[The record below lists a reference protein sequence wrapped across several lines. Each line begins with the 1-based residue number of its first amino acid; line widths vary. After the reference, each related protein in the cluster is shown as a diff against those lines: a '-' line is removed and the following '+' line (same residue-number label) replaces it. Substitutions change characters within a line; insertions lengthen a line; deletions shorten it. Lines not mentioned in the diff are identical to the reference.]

1 MSNDLESLHKEK
13 RVFNPS
19 KEIVEGSNIKKW
31 MDIHNLKD
39 YDELQEKALENP
51 QWFWNKIAEEFDWF
65 KPYKEVL
72 KWDPPNVEWF
82 LDGKTNIVHNAL
94 DRHIEGPYK
103 DKIAFIW

>member
-1 MSNDLESLHKEK
+1 MSNDLESLLKEK

-51 QWFWNKIAEEFDWF
+51 QWFWNKIAEELDWF

-94 DRHIEGPYK
+94 DRHIEGPY
-103 DKIAFIW
+103 